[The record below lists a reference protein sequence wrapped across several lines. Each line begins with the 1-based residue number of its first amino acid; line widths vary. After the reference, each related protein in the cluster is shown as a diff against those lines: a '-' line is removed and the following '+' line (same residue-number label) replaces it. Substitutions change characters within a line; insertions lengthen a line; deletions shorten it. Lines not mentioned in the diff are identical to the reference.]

1 MRCANL
7 LDWYEAA
14 LSLTDIYKTLPGLT
28 NLYRTL
34 PAPMLKS
41 SYCTQAIVD
50 LTAQRGALMNCE
62 KFKAICAK
70 AIVAAIVTSGI
81 FALGTQTASAQSII
95 ATVPFAFSAGDQN
108 FPAGTYQFTSLSEWS
123 LSIRNVK
130 GGGEKFFAVQPK
142 QSGLRAHRDG
152 IVIHNSEGR
161 KNLEAVYL
169 RESDMGSELLPHAS
183 ASPKLRSPL
192 QSAALR

>member
-1 MRCANL
+1 
-7 LDWYEAA
+7 
-14 LSLTDIYKTLPGLT
+14 
-28 NLYRTL
+28 
-34 PAPMLKS
+34 
-41 SYCTQAIVD
+41 
-50 LTAQRGALMNCE
+50 MNYE
-62 KFKAICAK
+62 KFKAISAK

-95 ATVPFAFSAGDQN
+95 ATVPFAFSAGDQP

-130 GGGEKFFAVQPK
+130 GGGEKFFTVHPK
-142 QSGLRAHRDG
+142 QSGSRASRDG
-152 IVIHNSEGR
+152 IVFHNSEGR
-161 KNLEAVYL
+161 KNLEAVYM
-169 RESDMGSELLPHAS
+169 RESDRGSELLPYAG